1 MLKIKD
7 KDFLDYQFKKRRKY
21 KELLDFIKTSCDLKI
36 TIKKYIL
43 GIDGI
48 FSTKKKINISPSI
61 LEDILNELIKKE
73 ENTIDLYI
81 NTSNNLVEKVKE

>member
-7 KDFLDYQFKKRRKY
+7 KDFLDYQLKKRREY
-21 KELLDFIKTSCDLKI
+21 KELLDFINTSCDLKI
-36 TIKKYIL
+36 TIKKYKL

-48 FSTKKKINISPSI
+48 FSIKKKINISPSI